1 MQRITNYT
9 CFPVFSA
16 SFRFTANTR
25 CKQGVIS
32 TLSACQS
39 VTDSVNLSRSDVSLL
54 KKWWFHSANLH
65 THIEMCHRDE
75 LVYVWMNIKCHR
87 GQPEAACASFLLPW
101 GPKSKPSFFTAR
113 RHQVHHPW
121 LLLKNKSLREFT
133 NVSVSPSLPPPLCF
147 SPSSSGPLAS
157 SRPDQDVGGI
167 QRDQRQ
173 KAASREPQTHRN
185 GE

>member
-1 MQRITNYT
+1 MSECNSQREPFKIWCLFIKKNDDLTVPT
-9 CFPVFSA
+9 C
-16 SFRFTANTR
+16 
-25 CKQGVIS
+25 
-32 TLSACQS
+32 
-39 VTDSVNLSRSDVSLL
+39 
-54 KKWWFHSANLH
+54 

-75 LVYVWMNIKCHR
+75 LVCVWMNIKCHR
-87 GQPEAACASFLLPW
+87 GQPEAACAWFLLPW
-101 GPKSKPSFFTAR
+101 GPKSKPSLFTAR

-121 LLLKNKSLREFT
+121 LLKNKSLREFT
-133 NVSVSPSLPPPLCF
+133 NVSVSVSPSLPPPLCF

-173 KAASREPQTHRN
+173 KAASWEPQTHRN